1 MYITSEFPSDNS
13 ASLLG
18 IITMVSNVQLQQVT
32 IRNDHFG
39 RCLRLFGVM
48 KWALNNSVNFS
59 CVYSFSVTEAAVA
72 ASLFSVTEAAVAAS
86 LFVHTQ
92 MDILDF
98 IRHNCSSKMVT
109 VQFLL
114 NPFFRFESIMNQ
126 HCSDQRPLIVI
137 KHGASLH
144 VAQI

>member
-1 MYITSEFPSDNS
+1 MYFLPVLHFNFVPHNLSLGYVNCSS
-13 ASLLG
+13 ASVAQGHPTTG
-18 IITMVSNVQLQQVT
+18 II
-32 IRNDHFG
+32 II
-39 RCLRLFGVM
+39 LFLYQAVPT
-48 KWALNNSVNFS
+48 NSVNFS

-72 ASLFSVTEAAVAAS
+72 VS

-126 HCSDQRPLIVI
+126 HRSDQRPLIVI